1 MIDRITIRIV
11 RMSRSHDIDISF
23 PVFAGCDDLLSYFL
37 KEFKDGQFAYH
48 THTL

>member
-1 MIDRITIRIV
+1 MIDRITIRVV

-23 PVFAGCDDLLSYFL
+23 PVFAGRDDLLSYFL
-37 KEFKDGQFAYH
+37 QEFKDGQFAYH